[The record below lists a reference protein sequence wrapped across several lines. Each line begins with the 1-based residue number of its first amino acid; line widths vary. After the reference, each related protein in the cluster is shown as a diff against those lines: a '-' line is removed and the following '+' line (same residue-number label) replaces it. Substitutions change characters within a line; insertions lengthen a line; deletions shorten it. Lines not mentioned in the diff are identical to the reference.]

1 MLGGFLWCTGNL
13 MAVAV
18 IQCIGMG
25 MGLLVWGASN
35 LLTGWA
41 TGHFGLFGLNI
52 EEVANDTLNIIGVCL
67 ALLSMCT
74 MFFVRP
80 DTGDSSEHEATRE
93 ITSTEGLLQSSS
105 DKEFEVDNTSF
116 VDHLDPVKKKNLGFA
131 MAVVAGVFFGAQF
144 TVRTA
149 CTCLLGQP
157 LLAMT
162 STICYLFA
170 VSFRAVLFSS
180 LLAYG

>member
-1 MLGGFLWCTGNL
+1 

-41 TGHFGLFGLNI
+41 SGHFGLFGLAV
-52 EEVANDTLNIIGVCL
+52 EEVANDTLNIVGVCL

-80 DTGDSSEHEATRE
+80 DTGDSSEQEDADK
-93 ITSTEGLLQSSS
+93 ITSMEGLLQSSS
-105 DKEFEVDNTSF
+105 EEEFQVDNTSF
-116 VDHLDPVKKKNLGFA
+116 VDHLSPVQKTNLGFS
-131 MAVVAGVFFGAQF
+131 MAVVAGIFFGAQF
-144 TVRTA
+144 LVRTHTFA
-149 CTCLLGQP
+149 FFGIIALLVMGQTHI
-157 LLAMT
+157 LC
-162 STICYLFA
+162 CYVCCWF
-170 VSFRAVLFSS
+170 FVLVGFS
-180 LLAYG
+180 LLWACG